1 MESLAALS
9 LACNVIQIV
18 ETSYSVL
25 RVVKEL
31 RAPEGSLTKFSEDLR
46 TLGTE
51 IQKSI
56 ESQDPAS
63 LSLDENDILKQAANM
78 VKVAGDLRTELD
90 KFKASKRGMI
100 INAARYLVKKQK
112 IEGLEKSLQ
121 QIDKFMSTRLL
132 ANVRQKTIDNKQH
145 IIGQFR
151 DLRTE
156 LKEFIVAQLQASG
169 TASAKQTLVE
179 ITEQEQKIKEHI
191 DSGFATNLEH
201 MYDQSTEARIML
213 TKQSDQTR
221 AAVYTETGKLHET
234 LEAQMSLMKINIST
248 SGVKEFIGSLRFDEM
263 NQRRNAHTLEHSEGT
278 FEWIFESF
286 KVADVGSGNE
296 GQADQT
302 NHDIE
307 DGSWKYGSSNGE
319 ERDHDSDWRY
329 NVNGTPRYQHFCQW
343 LLNEQQLFWISG
355 KAGSGK
361 STLMRFLVD
370 DGRTSAALNRI
381 RPGILMLHAFI
392 WNPGTDMQ
400 KSEKGILCTLLH
412 QVLSTDP
419 RAAAKLLNS
428 DAQSI
433 QKVSHHDWSV
443 RELRSTLKQA
453 VTLVGRRVCVF
464 VDGLDEAEKL
474 QGDASSIL
482 HLVEFLRTIPDS
494 KLCVSSRP
502 EPVFEQSLQYYPHMR
517 LQDLTYNDIRTFASN
532 QIFSVRWSYSEDTR
546 EELVRFVADSAD
558 GVFLWVRLVL
568 NSVLQGITNSD
579 NWILLLERIWELP
592 TDLTEMY
599 EVMWQRIGD
608 GQRYRDQAGL
618 TFSFMLQYQEA
629 FRKSPGLFH
638 TMLAHEPSI
647 RKMLLGSPSTFG
659 HEQSLIQRCRRS
671 RTRIEVQCGGILEI
685 QSGSFGKDPSSLQY
699 WNEPKVHFV
708 HRSARDFLE
717 DQGRSIWEDFKMDW
731 GDVFECYVA
740 NEIVFD
746 NVIQPRWNIIMYDTP
761 SAIVRQIMDSVR
773 FGQIPDDEEDKWLH
787 ILRNV
792 LHNVPGWQD
801 EKRSFAELLTRNG
814 YLSALKGFARS
825 DMEES
830 LRHEEQKNRLL
841 RLACQKIGIED
852 LLHDYEELASWILS
866 KNANPNWQG
875 VTSGTNAWLDFLFR
889 SNSTRFDDSV
899 RADNIHWEITEFLAM
914 AAQFRTRG
922 ADMDSRHVLAA
933 SHMSMGRVEFGFHT
947 FRGIL
952 AIIEI
957 TSGYCSRCIF
967 HDYGTRI
974 EKGKNLHVDV
984 STLAWLVD
992 SALPRIKVLGFI
1004 NQPHNYGS
1012 FTARK
1017 IEYSIELDQSNVRRD
1032 GLPGSSDIES
1042 LKGALGQ
1049 QQVEMLWNETTE
1061 ADMDSKQ
1068 TLHWLVECGC
1078 LSPSALKFREP
1089 WYALEYGHYLLE

>member
-31 RAPEGSLTKFSEDLR
+31 RAPEGGLTTFSEDLR

-63 LSLDENDILKQAANM
+63 LSLDENGILKQAANM

-191 DSGFATNLEH
+191 ESGFATNLEH

-263 NQRRNAHTLEHSEGT
+263 NQRRNAQTLEHSEGT

-286 KVADVGSGNE
+286 EDYDVESE
-296 GQADQT
+296 SEEEADQT
-302 NHDIE
+302 DDDIE
-307 DGSWKYGSSNGE
+307 DESSEYGSSASE
-319 ERDHDSDWRY
+319 ELDYDSDWKY
-329 NVNGTPRYQHFCQW
+329 NVNGTPRYQDFCQW

-370 DGRTSAALNRI
+370 DGRTSAALNRA
-381 RPGILMLHAFI
+381 RPGTLMLHAFI

-412 QVLSTDP
+412 QVLSADP
-419 RAAAKLLNS
+419 RAAAKILNS
-428 DAQSI
+428 DAQNI

-443 RELRSTLKQA
+443 RELRSTFKQA

-474 QGDASSIL
+474 QGDASCVL
-482 HLVEFLRTIPDS
+482 HLVEFLRTMPGS

-502 EPVFEQSLQYYPHMR
+502 EPVFEKSLQYYPHMR
-517 LQDLTYNDIRTFASN
+517 LQDLTYNDIWTFTSN
-532 QIFSVRWSYSEDTR
+532 QVFSVRWSYSEYKR
-546 EELVRFVADSAD
+546 EELVRRVADSAD
-558 GVFLWVRLVL
+558 GVFLWVRLIM
-568 NSVLQGITNSD
+568 NSVLKGITNSD
-579 NWILLLERIWELP
+579 DWELLVKRIDELP
-592 TDLTEMY
+592 TDLTKMY
-599 EVMWQRIGD
+599 EVMWQRIGEG
-608 GQRYRDQAGL
+608 GQQYHDQAGL
-618 TFSFMLQYQEA
+618 SFSFMLRYQEL
-629 FRKSPGLFH
+629 FLRPIGLFNM
-638 TMLAHEPSI
+638 MLAHEPSI
-647 RKMLLGSPSTFG
+647 RKMQLGSPSTFG
-659 HEQSLIQRCRRS
+659 LERPIRHEKRLIQLCRRS
-671 RTRIEVQCGGILEI
+671 RTRIEVQCGGILEV
-685 QSGSFGKDPSSLQY
+685 QSNSVEKDPSSLRY
-699 WNEPKVHFV
+699 WNRSHVHFV

-717 DQGRSIWEDFKMDW
+717 DQGCSIREDFKMDW
-731 GDVFECYVA
+731 GDFFECHVA
-740 NEIVFD
+740 TKIMFH
-746 NVIQPRWNIIMYDTP
+746 NVIRPRWDSITHDMPNDTVWQ
-761 SAIVRQIMDSVR
+761 IVRSTL
-773 FGQIPDDEEDKWLH
+773 FGPIPNDEEDKCLH
-787 ILRNV
+787 ILHNA
-792 LHNVPGWQD
+792 LQNVPWWQD
-801 EKRSFAELLTRNG
+801 EKRSFTELLVRHDCI
-814 YLSALKGFARS
+814 SALKGFARS

-830 LRHEEQKNRLL
+830 LRHEEQRNRLL
-841 RLACQKIGIED
+841 RLACQMHSLVYRKGG
-852 LLHDYEELASWILS
+852 YEELVSWILS
-866 KNANPNWQG
+866 KDASPNSQ
-875 VTSGTNAWLDFLFR
+875 VVSSGTNSNSAWLDFLFTANR
-889 SNSTRFDDSV
+889 NLRGTQISCEIQDQVRFH
-899 RADNIHWEITEFLAM
+899 AI
-914 AAQFRTRG
+914 AAQFHTRG
-922 ADMDSRHVLAA
+922 VDMDSRHVLGA
-933 SHMSMGRVEFGFHT
+933 SVCDERVLFGFGRRIEDMI
-947 FRGIL
+947 F
-952 AIIEI
+952 AIIE
-957 TSGYCSRCIF
+957 TSSGYCSRCIF
-967 HDYGTRI
+967 HDYDTHV
-974 EKGKNLHVDV
+974 EKGMDLHIDV

-992 SALPRIKVLGFI
+992 ASLPRIKVIGLI
-1004 NQPHNYGS
+1004 NKPRIHRS
-1012 FTARK
+1012 FTAKK
-1017 IEYSIELDQSNVRRD
+1017 IEYSIELDQTNVRRN

-1049 QQVEMLWNETTE
+1049 RELEMLWNESTE
-1061 ADMDSKQ
+1061 AVIDM
-1068 TLHWLVECGC
+1068 
-1078 LSPSALKFREP
+1078 R
-1089 WYALEYGHYLLE
+1089 

>member
-31 RAPEGSLTKFSEDLR
+31 RAPEGGLTTFSEDLR

-63 LSLDENDILKQAANM
+63 LSPDEEDILKQATKM
-78 VKVAGDLRTELD
+78 VQVAGDLRTELD
-90 KFKASKRGMI
+90 RFKTSKRGI
-100 INAARYLVKKQK
+100 ISNAVRYLAKKQK

-121 QIDKFMSTRLL
+121 QIDKVMSTRLL
-132 ANVRQKTIDNKQH
+132 ANVRQKIIDNKQQ

-156 LKEFIVAQLQASG
+156 LKVFIVAQLQASD
-169 TASAKQTLVE
+169 TASAKQTLLA
-179 ITEQEQKIKEHI
+179 ITKQEQRIREHI

-201 MYDQSTEARIML
+201 MSDQSIETRTML

-221 AAVYTETGKLHET
+221 AAVYAETGKLHET
-234 LEAQMSLMKINIST
+234 LEAQMSLIEINNST
-248 SGVKEFIGSLRFDEM
+248 LGVEKFIESVRFAEM
-263 NQRRNAHTLEHSEGT
+263 NQRRNAQTLEHSEGT
-278 FEWIFESF
+278 FEWILESF
-286 KVADVGSGNE
+286 KVADVESSNE
-296 GQADQT
+296 EEADQT

-307 DGSWKYGSSNGE
+307 DESSEYASRASE
-319 ERDHDSDWRY
+319 ERNHDSDWKY
-329 NVNGTPRYQHFCQW
+329 NVDGTPRYQDFSQW
-343 LLNEQQLFWISG
+343 LVNEQQLFWISG

-370 DGRTSAALNRI
+370 DGRTSAALNRT
-381 RPGILMLHAFI
+381 RPGTLMLHAFI

-400 KSEKGILCTLLH
+400 KNEKGMLCTLLH

-419 RAAAKLLNS
+419 RVTAKLLNS
-428 DAQSI
+428 DAQNV

-453 VTLVGRRVCVF
+453 VMLVGRRVCVF
-464 VDGLDEAEKL
+464 IDGLDEAEKL
-474 QGDASSIL
+474 QGDISSVL
-482 HLVEFLRTIPDS
+482 HVVEFLRTMPDS

-579 NWILLLERIWELP
+579 NWILLIERIWELP
-592 TDLTEMY
+592 TDLTKMY

-659 HEQSLIQRCRRS
+659 HEQSLIQLCRRS

-761 SAIVRQIMDSVR
+761 SAIVRQIMESIR
-773 FGQIPDDEEDKWLH
+773 FRPIPDDAEDKWLH
-787 ILRNV
+787 ILRNA
-792 LHNVPGWQD
+792 LQNVPGWQD
-801 EKRSFAELLTRNG
+801 EKRSFTELLTRLG
-814 YLSALKGFARS
+814 YVSALKGFACS

-830 LRHEEQKNRLL
+830 LRHEERRNRLL
-841 RLACQKIGIED
+841 RLACQGMSIRYIP
-852 LLHDYEELASWILS
+852 HDYGELISWILS

-875 VTSGTNAWLDFLFR
+875 VGSGTNSDSAWIDFLFKTGWKYWDMPR
-889 SNSTRFDDSV
+889 
-899 RADNIHWEITEFLAM
+899 FLAI
-914 AAQFRTRG
+914 AAQFHTGG
-922 ADMDSRHVLAA
+922 ADMDSRHVLGA
-933 SHMSMGRVEFGFHT
+933 SVCDERVTFGF
-947 FRGIL
+947 RVGCEGMIV
-952 AIIEI
+952 AIIET

-967 HDYGTRI
+967 HDYGTRV
-974 EKGKNLHVDV
+974 EKGRNLHADV

-992 SALPRIKVLGFI
+992 ASLPRLKVLGLI
-1004 NQPHNYGS
+1004 NTPQPDGLWKCK
-1012 FTARK
+1012 K
-1017 IEYSIELDQSNVRRD
+1017 IEHSIELDQSNVRRD

-1042 LKGALGQ
+1042 LKEALGQ
-1049 QQVEMLWNETTE
+1049 RQLKMLWNETTE
-1061 ADMDSKQ
+1061 TVMDWKQ
-1068 TLHWLVECGC
+1068 ALHWLVECGY
-1078 LSPSALKFREP
+1078 LKPNAIKFRDP
-1089 WYALEYGHYLLE
+1089 LDALMYGPRLIE